1 MSSTNISF
9 EIDSNTAKEAEEI
22 LSSLGLDLASYCQMS
37 IAALIREKG
46 IPFAEPRES
55 LTSDKAR
62 QRFRK
67 SLGMFSDDY
76 ADSIRPKK
84 GETTEKEAKHKTE

>member
-1 MSSTNISF
+1 MSFTTISF

-22 LSSLGLDLASYCQMS
+22 LSSLGLDLASYCRMS

-46 IPFAEPRES
+46 IPFAEPQES
-55 LTSDKAR
+55 MPSDEAR
-62 QRFRK
+62 RRFRK

-76 ADSIRPKK
+76 ADSIRPDVGRK
-84 GETTEKEAKHKTE
+84 TEKEVQEET